1 MNLQARPCDALIIR
15 SASGPA
21 ACARQARQWVLAATV
36 LASSMAFI
44 DSSVVNVALPKM
56 ETDLDATLAA
66 MTWVINAYT
75 LCMSALLLIGGA
87 AADQL
92 GRRRMFLTGLSIFAL
107 ASVGCGLA
115 PDVGILVLARA
126 IQGVGAALLIPCS
139 LAIIGAT
146 FDESELG
153 AAIGTWSGASA
164 MAAGGGP
171 LLGGWLVDHLSWRAI
186 FLINPIIAVPTIAIA
201 MRHLRESRN
210 PDAKPGLDWSGAALT
225 FGGLGSLV
233 YGLISASSH
242 SWSSPL
248 VLGSL
253 ALGGA
258 LLVSFILVER
268 RSSTPMMPLQVFRSR
283 TFSGVNV
290 LTLLLYGAL
299 GGTMFFLPFLLIQV
313 HGYSAAAAGGVFLPF
328 TLILALLSR
337 WGGHLVDRF
346 GARLPLIVGPAVVAA
361 GLMLLSRPGVGGAYW
376 QTFLLPTLVMGF
388 GMSITVAP
396 LTTTVLSS
404 VAGHQTGVASGINNA
419 VAQVA
424 GLLVI
429 AVLSTVGIG
438 TLNASLDAR
447 LESANAS
454 ADVRQ
459 LVDSTRGGFVV
470 PEMQHVASG
479 ETLHA
484 ARAIV
489 MSSLLDTIRRI
500 LWIGA
505 VLALASAVCAA
516 LMIRD
521 PPRGHTVARAPAQN
535 RVAGPNSPTS

>member
-15 SASGPA
+15 SASGPP

-36 LASSMAFI
+36 LGSSMAFI

-56 ETDLDATLAA
+56 EADLEATLAE
-66 MTWVINAYT
+66 MTWVTNAYT
-75 LCMSALLLIGGA
+75 LCLSALLLIGGA

-92 GRRRMFLTGLSIFAL
+92 GRRRMFLTGLSVFAL
-107 ASVGCGLA
+107 ASAGCGLA
-115 PDVGILVLARA
+115 PDVEILVLARA
-126 IQGVGAALLIPCS
+126 IQGIGAALLIPCS

-164 MAAGGGP
+164 IAAGGGP
-171 LLGGWLVDHLSWRAI
+171 LLGGWLVDHSSWRAI
-186 FLINPIIAVPTIAIA
+186 FLINPVLAVPTMAIVL
-201 MRHLRESRN
+201 RHLRESRN
-210 PDAKPGLDWSGAALT
+210 PDARPGLDWSGAALT
-225 FGGLGSLV
+225 FAGLGSLV
-233 YGLISASSH
+233 YGLIGASTH
-242 SWSSPL
+242 GWSSPL

-253 ALGGA
+253 ALGSA

-268 RSSTPMMPLQVFRSR
+268 RSSAPMMPLQLFQSR

-313 HGYSAAAAGGVFLPF
+313 HGYSAAAAGGVFLPL
-328 TLILALLSR
+328 TLILAILSR
-337 WGGHLVDRF
+337 WGGRLVDRF
-346 GARLPLIVGPAVVAA
+346 GARVPLVVGPAVVAT
-361 GLMLLSRPGVGGAYW
+361 GLVLLSRPGVGGAYW

-404 VAGHQTGVASGINNA
+404 VPGHQTGVASGINNA

-438 TLNASLDAR
+438 TLNGSLDAH
-447 LESANAS
+447 LHNANAS

-470 PEMQHVASG
+470 PEMQHAASV
-479 ETLHA
+479 ETLQA
-484 ARAIV
+484 ARSIV
-489 MSSLLDTIRRI
+489 RSSLLDTIRRI

-505 VLALASAVCAA
+505 GLALASAICAA
-516 LMIRD
+516 LMIGES
-521 PPRGHTVARAPAQN
+521 PPTATSSTSASQ
-535 RVAGPNSPTS
+535 RVRLTE